1 MTARDRLT
9 TGTPYEAL
17 EGAAHTI
24 RGLDAKLSEIRE
36 TCEARIIEDADQLAD
51 AIIAI
56 IDRED

>member
-1 MTARDRLT
+1 LT

-17 EGAAHTI
+17 AGAAHTI
-24 RGLDAKLSEIRE
+24 GGLDAKLFEIRE

-56 IDRED
+56 NDRKD